1 MSDFSIFKSRY
12 FITADIVMSSPSH
25 VGKGES
31 LEPAGTDA
39 PVVKDLE
46 GRPYIPGSS
55 LKGMVR
61 SEFESVLRGLD
72 VQGITYNGKRLWACN
87 LFEDRER
94 CIPIESKEEMEE
106 ESEKAER
113 YDEELTNRIRGNLC
127 TVCSIF
133 GSTEMASRV
142 HFKDAVLKNSG
153 ELIKISEIRD
163 GISIDRDSGTV
174 RTGATFDYEVVPA
187 GARYGLE
194 IVMENVDDW
203 EIGLFFLLL
212 KSWERGEMAI
222 GGKTS
227 RGLGWS
233 RLENLQIQRVNRDK
247 LVDYLL
253 SGYRETV
260 SQQGF
265 IESFKVGIRGGVGVA
280 QS

>member
-1 MSDFSIFKSRY
+1 MSDFFLFKNRY
-12 FITADIVMSSPSH
+12 FITADVVMSSPSH
-25 VGKGES
+25 IGKGES
-31 LEPAGTDA
+31 LEAVGTDA

-61 SEFESVLRGLD
+61 SEFESVLRGMD
-72 VQGITYNGKRLWACN
+72 AQGITYNGKRLWACN

-94 CIPIESKEEMEE
+94 CIPLKFKEEMEE
-106 ESEKAER
+106 ESEKTER
-113 YDEELTNRIRGNLC
+113 PDEELTNRIRGNLC

-142 HFKDAVLKNSG
+142 HLKDAVLNNLG
-153 ELIKISEIRD
+153 ELIRVSEIRD
-163 GISIDRDSGTV
+163 GISIDRDTGTV
-174 RTGATFDYEVVPA
+174 RRGAKFDYEIVPA
-187 GARYGLE
+187 GARFGLE
-194 IVMENVDDW
+194 IVMENVDEW
-203 EIGLFFLLL
+203 EVGLFLLLL

-233 RLENLQIQRVNRDK
+233 KLENLQIQRVNRDK

-253 SGYRETV
+253 SGFRETV
-260 SQQGF
+260 SQQN
-265 IESFKVGIRGGVGVA
+265 IIKSVEIGIKGGTGVA